1 MRIAIIYATRGGTTR
16 ECANLL
22 ARELKNDEVT
32 LLEIGKDEISFDGF
46 DRIVIG
52 FSIRMAK
59 ALPTAR
65 KFLKQN
71 AARLEALDVAY
82 FICCGFTDCFEEY
95 AEKTIPPITV
105 SEITKRRRK
114 RRRLK
119 KRTVPETRNPLT
131 IKKATDSSAL
141 GKNRSKNKT
150 SRVASTPPIAA
161 IPESR
166 TSELVI
172 LVIFAAKCAA
182 SKLTVKFTRKY
193 TST

>member
-22 ARELKNDEVT
+22 ARELRNDEVT
-32 LLEIGKDEISFDGF
+32 LLEIGKDEISLDGF

-65 KFLKQN
+65 KFIKQN

-95 AEKTIPPITV
+95 AEKTIPAPLYDRALAISCFGGSLDHTRFGGFDRFLV
-105 SEITKRRRK
+105 KTIRNEILGGGDNADQRSDMTLPTIFESNISQFAEKLRK
-114 RRRLK
+114 
-119 KRTVPETRNPLT
+119 
-131 IKKATDSSAL
+131 
-141 GKNRSKNKT
+141 
-150 SRVASTPPIAA
+150 
-161 IPESR
+161 
-166 TSELVI
+166 
-172 LVIFAAKCAA
+172 
-182 SKLTVKFTRKY
+182 
-193 TST
+193 